1 MEQDDSPS
9 TSTSTSSTST
19 VSSDQIEVILYPL
32 ITLPPLSPPR
42 SQSHSSDTSFHTPN
56 DSPPSSPPFQ
66 QQVPP
71 SALDTSPLFPPE
83 VMPSLPNFLRRSSS
97 FSSSLPSHT
106 PPTQD
111 SLTHF
116 DALLNEN
123 GKRNDSTHRL
133 QEEYSREENENGKR
147 ALGVKGGIKFLQRRE
162 VQEALQ
168 DAEKFGEEGSGFSV
182 RDQVESPHERR
193 DRRGIERIQT
203 DLLPE
208 RMKDTISTK
217 RTGQGSPESPS
228 SRRKP
233 VPHLSEPESISTPSP
248 VRPQASNASSTP
260 LALRQ
265 DPILNASPL
274 PSRRA
279 PPISG
284 LNQTQEGYGRKRND
298 SSGSTG
304 SVSKDSVLRELGEG
318 IRKERR
324 RKEMFEEEKRKARL
338 EVRWTS
344 SDASCSISCDN

>member
-1 MEQDDSPS
+1 
-9 TSTSTSSTST
+9 
-19 VSSDQIEVILYPL
+19 
-32 ITLPPLSPPR
+32 
-42 SQSHSSDTSFHTPN
+42 
-56 DSPPSSPPFQ
+56 
-66 QQVPP
+66 
-71 SALDTSPLFPPE
+71 
-83 VMPSLPNFLRRSSS
+83 MPSLPNFLRRSSS

-162 VQEALQ
+162 VQEALK
-168 DAEKFGEEGSGFSV
+168 DVERFGEEGSGFSI
-182 RDQVESPHERR
+182 RDQVELPHER

-203 DLLPE
+203 DFPE
-208 RMKDTISTK
+208 RKKDTISTK
-217 RTGQGSPESPS
+217 RTGQSSPESPS

-233 VPHLSEPESISTPSP
+233 VPHLSEPESLSTPSP
-248 VRPQASNASSTP
+248 VRPQPSNSSSTP
-260 LALRQ
+260 LALKH

-298 SSGSTG
+298 SSGSTR
-304 SVSKDSVLRELGEG
+304 SVSKDSVLKELGEG

-338 EVRWTS
+338 EVRWS
-344 SDASCSISCDN
+344 SLDASCSVQ

>member
-1 MEQDDSPS
+1 MEQDESSS

-32 ITLPPLSPPR
+32 ITPPPLSPP
-42 SQSHSSDTSFHTPN
+42 QSHSHSSNSSFHTPN
-56 DSPPSSPPFQ
+56 PSPPSSPPFQ

-71 SALDTSPLFPPE
+71 SALDSSPLFPPE
-83 VMPSLPNFLRRSSS
+83 FMPSLPTFLRRSSS

-116 DALLNEN
+116 DAPLNEN
-123 GKRNDSTHRL
+123 GKRNDPSHQG
-133 QEEYSREENENGKR
+133 QEEWLRETNEDGKR

-168 DAEKFGEEGSGFSV
+168 DAEKFGEEGSGFSI
-182 RDQVESPHERR
+182 RDQVESPHEQ

-208 RMKDTISTK
+208 RKKDTISTK
-217 RTGQGSPESPS
+217 RTGQDSPESPS

-233 VPHLSEPESISTPSP
+233 VPHLCEPESLSTPSP
-248 VRPQASNASSTP
+248 VRPQPSNSSSTP

-284 LNQTQEGYGRKRND
+284 LNQTPEGYGRKRDD

-338 EVRWTS
+338 EVRWS
-344 SDASCSISCDN
+344 SLHASCSVQCDS